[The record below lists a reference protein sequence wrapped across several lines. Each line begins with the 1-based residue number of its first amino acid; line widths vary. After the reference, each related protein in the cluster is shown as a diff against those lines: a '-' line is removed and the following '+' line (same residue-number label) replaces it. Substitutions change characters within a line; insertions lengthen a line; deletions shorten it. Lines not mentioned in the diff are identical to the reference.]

1 MELKQVYELWDRFEN
16 SSVNDFEIEF
26 QGVRL
31 HMKKGAAA
39 PVMIQPDVV
48 TQGVE
53 SVVNN
58 TNNTTPSEKEQSGQS
73 QAGNLKEIL
82 APIVGT
88 FYRAPSPDE
97 KPFVEVGQSVKKGN
111 VIGIIEAMKLM
122 NEVVAGEDG
131 IVEEILADDQS
142 FVEYNQVLMRM
153 K

>member
-31 HMKKGAAA
+31 HMKKGADT
-39 PVMIQPDVV
+39 PVMIQP
-48 TQGVE
+48 GVLSNGVD
-53 SVVNN
+53 SVVNSTATEIN
-58 TNNTTPSEKEQSGQS
+58 AQSGQS
-73 QAGNLKEIL
+73 QAENMKEIL

-97 KPFVEVGQSVKKGN
+97 KPFVEVGQSVKKGE

-131 IVEEILADDQS
+131 IVEEILAEDQS
-142 FVEYNQVLMRM
+142 FVEYNQVLIRM